1 MEISAVEQI
10 LSYAI
15 VGAALST
22 VIQWAQAKY
31 GVEGNTTKFIA
42 IGASVVL
49 GGGVWF
55 LAGTTLWV
63 SILGI
68 LAAANTMYALV
79 FSGVRK
85 EE

>member
-1 MEISAVEQI
+1 MEITTVVEQL

-15 VGAALST
+15 VGVALSSF
-22 VIQWAQAKY
+22 IQWAQAKY

-42 IGASVVL
+42 IGASVAL
-49 GGGVWF
+49 GTIIWF
-55 LAGTTLWV
+55 LAGTTLWAP
-63 SILGI
+63 ILGI

-85 EE
+85 Q